1 MNKLE
6 QRLDF
11 RHEPVVVKLN
21 HKWSLKVLQVIESNC
36 QKKKKKNK
44 ESRSLDD
51 STSKLI
57 LEGGCTYVFTSL
69 NNFSEDIG
77 HKKEV

>member
-36 QKKKKKNK
+36 QNKK

-57 LEGGCTYVFTSL
+57 LEGRCTYVFTSL